1 MNTVRNRIL
10 APSIAFALLVAAT
23 AAWADTPIDETRAL
37 DPNGRIEID
46 NLKGRIDVEA
56 WDRAEVRITGSLGE
70 GVEKLEIDGDN
81 RSLSVRVKYPR
92 RGGLGFL
99 SGDNTGPTRLHVMVP
114 LRADLEIDSVAAD
127 IDVVGV
133 APAEVSID
141 SVSGNVVLVGAPRE
155 LSVETVSGDLR
166 VTSNSRDVDIASVSG
181 DIRLAGRLDGKV
193 DLETVSGDAV
203 IEVHESLVRSV
214 SATSVSGDLEL
225 RAALAAGG
233 EISMESV
240 SGDVDLRLPANLS
253 AEVRGE
259 SFSGDLVA
267 PDARIERPR
276 HGPGASFRHRYGSG
290 DGEISVETFSGDA
303 RLRLD

>member
-1 MNTVRNRIL
+1 MNTVRHRIL

-225 RAALAAGG
+225 RATLAAGG

-240 SGDVDLRLPANLS
+240 SGDV
-253 AEVRGE
+253 
-259 SFSGDLVA
+259 VA

-276 HGPGASFRHRYGSG
+276 HGPGASFRHRAGSG

>member
-1 MNTVRNRIL
+1 MTPRSWNSAPPGLRQTATTPTAPPWTSWTAAPVSSSTRLPTTPTRDCSCSSCAAPIPSGLRSRSAPPSVDRSPAMNTVRHRIL

-37 DPNGRIEID
+37 DPDGRIEID

-92 RGGLGFL
+92 RGGLGFR

-141 SVSGNVVLVGAPRE
+141 SVSGKVVLVGAPRE

-181 DIRLAGRLDGKV
+181 DI
-193 DLETVSGDAV
+193 
-203 IEVHESLVRSV
+203 
-214 SATSVSGDLEL
+214 
-225 RAALAAGG
+225 
-233 EISMESV
+233 
-240 SGDVDLRLPANLS
+240 
-253 AEVRGE
+253 
-259 SFSGDLVA
+259 
-267 PDARIERPR
+267 
-276 HGPGASFRHRYGSG
+276 
-290 DGEISVETFSGDA
+290 
-303 RLRLD
+303 